1 MQLTNVTVVIVTYK
15 TAQLTIDG
23 LHSIFAERK
32 LGGLKI
38 QTVVVDNASGDSP
51 EIQAFVEKN
60 NWQDWVFVLTA
71 PKNGGFAYGNNF
83 AFKYALEKG
92 PVDYFHLLNPDAQL
106 HQGALSELVNFLK
119 LNPEVGIAG
128 SSFTNQDGSLW
139 PIAFRFPTILSELE
153 SSIQFGL
160 MTKLLKKWV
169 VAVTMNQDK
178 PSPVDWIAG
187 ASMMLSRNLV
197 EKIRGFNEHYFLYY
211 EETDLCLRA
220 KKAGFETW
228 YVPSSHVMHI
238 AGQSTKVTER
248 NAKPKRLPSY
258 LYESRRHYFIN
269 NHGIFYTLLTDLAV
283 VFTSTL
289 GELKR
294 LLTNKHHLSTPFS
307 LVDTISHSALL
318 PRNWDS
324 PYFSSQLPESD
335 LF

>member
-23 LHSIFAERK
+23 LYSIFAERE
-32 LGGLKI
+32 LGNLKI
-38 QTVVVDNASGDSP
+38 QAIVVDNASGDSAK
-51 EIQAFVEKN
+51 IQDLVEKN

-106 HQGALSELVNFLK
+106 YQGALSELVNFLK
-119 LNPEVGIAG
+119 LNPQAGIAG

-160 MTKLLKKWV
+160 VTKLLKKWV
-169 VAVTMNQDK
+169 VPVTMNQDN

-187 ASMMLSRNLV
+187 ASMMLSKNLV
-197 EKIRGFNEHYFLYY
+197 EKMRGFNEFYFLYY
-211 EETDLCLRA
+211 EETDLCFRA
-220 KKAGFETW
+220 RKAGFETW

-248 NAKPKRLPSY
+248 NAKLKRLPSY

-269 NHGIFYTLLTDLAV
+269 NHGIFYTFLTDLSV
-283 VFTSTL
+283 VFASTL
-289 GELKR
+289 GKLKR
-294 LLTNKHHLSTPFS
+294 FLTNKQHLSTPFS
-307 LVDTISHSALL
+307 LVDTVSHSVLL

-324 PYFSSQLPESD
+324 PFFSSQLPESD
-335 LF
+335 GS